1 MAGPLLFA
9 YGTLRDALQRD
20 VVLRGAPT
28 REIGGGSVTG
38 ALYDLGNYPGLVL
51 GGTADEPVPGV
62 LVELPDDAALA
73 RLDEYED
80 VGNGLF
86 VRDRVVVRRDD
97 GGEVEAWT
105 YVYSQPVRGRRRI
118 AAWGAPPASS

>member
-28 REIGGGSVTG
+28 REIGTATVPGV
-38 ALYDLGNYPGLVL
+38 LYDLGNYPGLVD
-51 GGTADEPVPGV
+51 GAPGERVPGV
-62 LVELPDDAALA
+62 VVELADETALA

-80 VGNGLF
+80 VGAGLF
-86 VRDRVVVRRDD
+86 VRRRATVHLDAD
-97 GGEVEAWT
+97 GDVDAWV
-105 YVYSQPVRGRRRI
+105 YVYNRSVSGHRRI
-118 AAWGAPPASS
+118 TVWGE